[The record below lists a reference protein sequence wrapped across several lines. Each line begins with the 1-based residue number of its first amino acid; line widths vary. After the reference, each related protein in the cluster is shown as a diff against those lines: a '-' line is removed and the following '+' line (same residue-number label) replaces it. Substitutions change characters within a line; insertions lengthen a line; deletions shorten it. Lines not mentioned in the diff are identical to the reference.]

1 MFKTLNFNK
10 FIEYLDSNKPR
21 YEVEKE
27 ASNYLIEGINR
38 TEEYALQSEEEIF
51 KNEGNIAIALRNF
64 LEIFLIDFIPKRIEL
79 NPQFNDFDYDKYYKL
94 GSSNERIIELD
105 REWNIINKDIKD
117 ALHFIKNIANNASHN
132 NKNKFVE
139 INKSKI
145 VMCLDYI
152 YNILYWFYDLNSKK
166 DFVSNRYYK
175 PNEKEPTANIKIK
188 QTFSHEP
195 YKTIV
200 INDDKILNVLFDEG
214 KKFFIPIYQRNFSW
228 TKSEIDE
235 LFLDLEKRIIDQKNH
250 FFGLVTLSNTNN
262 FKKIGSKKINLL
274 KIVDGQ
280 QRFTTIALFVK
291 ALYIHYLRALKNN
304 IIKIDS
310 KLAKF
315 INNKN
320 LPIDRFDDEIS
331 IKIFE
336 LIWKNEKFSKFEE
349 NEFKNN
355 NLFEIY
361 KYLFKKIAD
370 FKKVK
375 NEYETVIG
383 NLDKL
388 YWALKKLVI
397 GINWTK
403 DYDEFELFESINS
416 KGVPLTNFNIFKN
429 YIISLASNKD
439 YEYENEVGEIGLIF
453 NDQSREISE
462 LFDKYIINKINN
474 WLKKNSTKD
483 FEKITNSFFNSYINF
498 YSNNKPN
505 EKRLF
510 SQFKSIFVEQLKQ
523 KFGKID
529 NFSFKE
535 FEKILVDLS
544 VFLNIY
550 LFLNVGTYSIWKQ
563 SPALSEFYK
572 YFHTLAGTSFINILV
587 PYLISEENV
596 VFTENGSIVRIKN
609 PKEFQEILKFLE
621 IWRIRLGVV
630 NSKLNYAVKIFP
642 FSKKFNQILDKNKGN
657 GILNN
662 SFLDLLKSTIA
673 DEDNFLK
680 FPDDKKFYNTLAN
693 EPIYNQQIL
702 KDVILKIVQS
712 EDKFINETNYSKYE
726 MYPIIEKDLK
736 KRSEKWN
743 NFLQGFDNLK
753 EESYFKLGN
762 YFSHKNNKEIKKNEK
777 EDFNNLL
784 LNIQE
789 DNITINKNGFFEIL
803 SISNLNSYYGKDI
816 NEYFLARSKYLAQ
829 KALEIFN
836 IN

>member
-10 FIEYLDSNKPR
+10 FIEYLDSNKPK
-21 YEVEKE
+21 YEIEKN
-27 ASNYLIEGINR
+27 AINYLIEGINR
-38 TEEYALQSEEEIF
+38 TEEYALQIEEEIL

-64 LEIFLIDFIPKRIEL
+64 LEIFLMDFIPKKIEA
-79 NPQFNDFDYDKYYKL
+79 NPQFNDFDYEKYYKFW
-94 GSSNERIIELD
+94 SSNERITELD
-105 REWNIINKDIKD
+105 REWNVINKDIKD
-117 ALHFIKNIANNASHN
+117 ALHFIRNIANDASHN

-228 TKSEIDE
+228 TKNEIDE
-235 LFLDLEKRIIDQKNH
+235 LFLDLEKRISDQKNH
-250 FFGLVTLSNTNN
+250 FFGLVTLSNTNS

-291 ALYIHYLRALKNN
+291 ALYVNYLKALKNN
-304 IIKIDS
+304 FIKIDV

-331 IKIFE
+331 IKVFE
-336 LIWKNEKFSKFEE
+336 AIWKKEKFSKLEE
-349 NEFKNN
+349 SEFKNN
-355 NLFEIY
+355 NLFETY
-361 KYLFKKIAD
+361 KYLLKKIFDFKKI
-370 FKKVK
+370 K
-375 NEYETVIG
+375 NENETIIG

-388 YWALKKLVI
+388 YWGLKKLVI

-429 YIISLASNKD
+429 YIISLSSNEN
-439 YEYENEVGEIGLIF
+439 YEEADQIGEIGLIY
-453 NDQSREISE
+453 NDKSREISE
-462 LFDKYIINKINN
+462 LFDKHIIKKIEA
-474 WLKKNSTKD
+474 WLKKNSDKD

-510 SQFKSIFVEQLKQ
+510 SQFKGIFVEKLKQ
-523 KFGKID
+523 KYNKTD
-529 NFSFKE
+529 NFSQKE
-535 FEKILVDLS
+535 FEKILIDLS
-544 VFLNIY
+544 IYLNIY
-550 LFLNVGTYSIWKQ
+550 LFLNVGTYSIWRQ

-572 YFHTLAGTSFINILV
+572 YFHTLAGTSFINILI
-587 PYLISEENV
+587 PYLIEEENV

-621 IWRIRLGVV
+621 TWRIRLGVV
-630 NSKLNYAVKIFP
+630 NSKLNYAVKILP
-642 FSKKFNQILDKNKGN
+642 FAKKFNQILEKDKEN
-657 GILNN
+657 GILNS
-662 SFLDLLKSTIA
+662 SFLDLLKSAIA
-673 DEDNFLK
+673 EEDNFLK
-680 FPDDKKFYNTLAN
+680 FPDDQKFYNILAK

-702 KDVILKIVQS
+702 KDVILKIVQH
-712 EDKFINETNYSKYE
+712 EDKFVDETNYNNYE

-736 KRSEKWN
+736 KRSRKWN

-753 EESYFKLGN
+753 EESCFKLGN

-777 EDFNNLL
+777 EDFNKLIS
-784 LNIQE
+784 NIEE
-789 DNITINKNGFFEIL
+789 DNITINKNGYFPIL
-803 SISNLNSYYGKDI
+803 SISNLETYHGKDI
-816 NEYFLARSKYLAQ
+816 NEYFDRRSKYLAE
-829 KALEIFN
+829 KALKIFN
-836 IN
+836 MN